1 MIPGTNR
8 IPEGLVPFDQ
18 ALSKSS
24 FNHFVHFYMDDE
36 RFERIWKRSV
46 AYLDRLSKFQG
57 VIPPD
62 FSLYRDLPLGMQ
74 VWNTYHGHVLGYW
87 LSRQGLEVISNV
99 RWGDE
104 RATPSA
110 LTAYSRVN
118 R

>member
-1 MIPGTNR
+1 
-8 IPEGLVPFDQ
+8 
-18 ALSKSS
+18 
-24 FNHFVHFYMDDE
+24 MDDE

-57 VIPPD
+57 VISPD

-74 VWNTYHGHVLGYW
+74 VWNTYRGHALGYW